1 MKPRTFV
8 IAILLA
14 ALLVSCAPATE
25 KQAAEVAAEPTRT
38 PFLMAGEL
46 FLNAPQDF
54 LLDAEIAGDYA
65 AADAG
70 TQSPNSRL
78 LELRPDGQAYIEA
91 TGRLDGWQRQLN
103 RDAGS
108 GPLYIVNVVNI
119 YETAEGPHVVLSPEW
134 HADVWARIESG
145 ELTRLADIAG
155 LDTEHLVW
163 QDATGTVG
171 VEIAYRNLYILLT
184 GPTDGGDQYEFF
196 ANLAREYLEWIKAGE

>member
-8 IAILLA
+8 LFVLVA
-14 ALLVSCAPATE
+14 AWLIGCAPAE

-54 LLDAEIAGDYA
+54 LLGPEVAGGAYA
-65 AADAG
+65 AADTG
-70 TQSPNSRL
+70 TQSPNSRV

-103 RDAGS
+103 RNAGS

-119 YETAEGPHVVLSPEW
+119 YETADGPHVVLSPEW

-155 LDTEHLVW
+155 LGAEHLVW

-196 ANLAREYLEWIKAGE
+196 ANLARRYLEWIKLGE